1 MPEYNCTALA
11 AANKAALA
19 AQKAALAAQKAAL
32 AAEKV
37 ADEVKHVYVLSV
49 DSLPQSYFNTK
60 TEAVEEMRKQAREMC
75 LIPNL
80 FETHRRFVFH
90 KSEDEIDVVQHLV
103 NVLISYDY
111 IVRSFKIFRVVKNM

>member
-32 AAEKV
+32 AAQKV

-111 IVRSFKIFRVVKNM
+111 IGRSFKIFRVVKNM

>member
-1 MPEYNCTALA
+1 MPEYICTALA
-11 AANKAALA
+11 AANKAVLA

-32 AAEKV
+32 AAQKV

-49 DSLPQSYFNTK
+49 DNLPQSYFNTK

-80 FETHRRFVFH
+80 FETHRRLVVH
-90 KSEDEIDVVQHLV
+90 KSEDEIDVVQRLA

>member
-49 DSLPQSYFNTK
+49 DSLPHTK